1 MERIGK
7 NWKTFRIFAVE
18 NNTTNMIEFAP
29 QLTQKDLS
37 RLFLNNGYRSNPEI
51 NVLIDKANDGYEYW
65 DTVKYKKCPA
75 GFSPEE
81 LWKRVKVS
89 RILMTAY
96 TWEKYAVSFGFT
108 NKMQRLCHEFD
119 MHFGQGW
126 MYHPEITE
134 ENKSQY
140 LKSSLMEEAIYSS
153 MMEGAATTRK
163 VAKDMLRKKK
173 SPRDRS
179 QQMIVNNYKTIQ
191 FISEQKDTPLTVD
204 LLMQIHRLMTEKTL
218 KNEEDAGRFR
228 TNDDNIVVYD
238 VMADETVHTPPKAD
252 DIPEFAKDLCDYF
265 NDKNITSYVHPIIRG
280 IIIHF
285 MIGFYHPFVDGNGRT
300 ARALFYWY
308 MLKEGYWM
316 TEYLS
321 ISRVIAKSKKS
332 YEKAYLYAEADGLD
346 LGYFINYNMK
356 VLEQAYRE
364 LKEYIQRKQAE
375 KQTANTYLRLGYV
388 NQRQAQIIQIFV
400 DDPTEILTV
409 KDLQERF
416 SISPTTAK
424 LDLVN
429 LVNHGILKEIA
440 FNKVKKGYVV
450 GEDFKKKIALPK
462 Q

>member
-1 MERIGK
+1 
-7 NWKTFRIFAVE
+7 
-18 NNTTNMIEFAP
+18 MIESAP
-29 QLTQKDLS
+29 KLTQKDFS
-37 RLFLNNGYRSNPEI
+37 RLVLNNGYRKDSDVNI
-51 NVLIDKANDGYEYW
+51 LIDKANEDYEYW
-65 DTVKYKKCPA
+65 DTIKYKKRPECCSA
-75 GFSPEE
+75 EE
-81 LWKRVKVS
+81 LWKRIKVS

-96 TWEKYAVSFGFT
+96 TWDKYAVSFGFT

-153 MMEGAATTRK
+153 IMEGAATTRK

-191 FISEQKDTPLTVD
+191 FISEQKDTPLTVE

-218 KNEEDAGRFR
+218 KNDEDAGRFR

-238 VMADETVHTPPKAD
+238 VMTDETVHTPPTAD
-252 DIPEFAKDLCDYF
+252 DIPEFARDLCDYF
-265 NDKNITSYVHPIIRG
+265 NDKNVTSYVHPIIRG

-308 MLKEGYWM
+308 MLKQGYWM

-332 YEKAYLYAEADGLD
+332 YEKAYLYSEVDDLD

-356 VLEQAYRE
+356 VLEQAYCE
-364 LKEYIQRKQAE
+364 LKEYIQRKQLE
-375 KQTANTYLRLGYV
+375 KRNSYQYMRLGHI
-388 NQRQAQIIQIFV
+388 NERQAQVIQLYV
-400 DDPTEILTV
+400 DDPNEVLTV
-409 KDLQERF
+409 KDLQDRF
-416 SISPTTAK
+416 NISPTTAK
-424 LDLVN
+424 QDIVSLVERG
-429 LVNHGILKEIA
+429 LLKEIS
-440 FNKVKKGYVV
+440 FNNVKKGYIK
-450 GEDFKKKIALPK
+450 GDNFDSLLSTLN
-462 Q
+462 

>member
-1 MERIGK
+1 
-7 NWKTFRIFAVE
+7 
-18 NNTTNMIEFAP
+18 MIESAP
-29 QLTQKDLS
+29 QLTQKDIT
-37 RLFLNNGYRSNPEI
+37 RLFLNNGYRNNQEI
-51 NVLIDKANDGYEYW
+51 NILVDKANDGYEYW
-65 DTVKYKKCPA
+65 DTVKYKKCPE

-81 LWKRVKVS
+81 LWKRIKVS

-96 TWEKYAVSFGFT
+96 TWKKYAVSFGFT

-119 MHFGQGW
+119 MNFGQGW

-134 ENKSQY
+134 ENKNQY

-163 VAKDMLRKKK
+163 VAKEMLRKKK

-191 FISEQKDTPLTVD
+191 FISEQKDAPLSVE
-204 LLMQIHRLMTEKTL
+204 LLKQVHRLMTEKTL
-218 KNEEDAGRFR
+218 KNEADAGRFR
-228 TNDDNIVVYD
+228 SNDDDIVVYD
-238 VMADETVHTPPKAD
+238 VMADETVHTSPKAD
-252 DIPEFAKDLCDYF
+252 EIPEFAKDLCDYF
-265 NDKNITSYVHPIIRG
+265 NDKNVTAYVHPIIRG

-356 VLEQAYRE
+356 VLKQAYQE

-375 KQTANTYLRLGYV
+375 KKTANTYLRLGYV
-388 NQRQAQIIQIFV
+388 NERQAQIIQIFV
-400 DDPTEILTV
+400 DDPSEILTV
-409 KDLQERF
+409 KDIQERF

-424 LDLVN
+424 QDIIN
-429 LVNHGILKEIA
+429 LVNHGLLKEIA

-450 GEDFKKKIALPK
+450 GEDFKSKIALPK
-462 Q
+462 P